1 MKFHHNRI
9 CFQVIQTPS
18 NTRADLLNLEIQ
30 PYLLPSDNLNATFLP
45 HKEKAE
51 KRLCVCVCACM
62 LVWYLQLDL
71 TTKELWW
78 QVPTQT
84 LYVSITV
91 ILLACPNCTKPSS
104 FRAPNQGQPGLAT
117 SNPIRSSTMIT
128 KPSDT
133 GCQQTLSRQPYLADP
148 WLQSHWRGLVYF
160 KLSPPPFAS
169 PFISPLWF
177 LATHLVHHSPLWKCV
192 LENHAAHNSDN
203 LWIFFPPLSLFY
215 I

>member
-1 MKFHHNRI
+1 MPPFFLTKRKRN
-9 CFQVIQTPS
+9 
-18 NTRADLLNLEIQ
+18 
-30 PYLLPSDNLNATFLP
+30 NA
-45 HKEKAE
+45 
-51 KRLCVCVCACM
+51 CVCVCACM
-62 LVWYLQLDL
+62 LVWDLQLDI

-160 KLSPPPFAS
+160 KLSPPLRL
-169 PFISPLWF
+169 PL
-177 LATHLVHHSPLWKCV
+177 
-192 LENHAAHNSDN
+192 
-203 LWIFFPPLSLFY
+203 FPPFDFWRL

>member
-1 MKFHHNRI
+1 MKFHHERI
-9 CFQVIQTPS
+9 CFEVIRTPS
-18 NTRADLLNLEIQ
+18 YTRADLLNLEIQ

-45 HKEKAE
+45 HKEKE
-51 KRLCVCVCACM
+51 KNIFCVCAYVCA
-62 LVWYLQLDL
+62 WDLQLDS

-104 FRAPNQGQPGLAT
+104 FRAPNQGQPGLAA

-133 GCQQTLSRQPYLADP
+133 GCQQTLSRQPYLPDP
-148 WLQSHWRGLVYF
+148 WLQSHWRGLVHF
-160 KLSPPPFAS
+160 KLSP
-169 PFISPLWF
+169 L
-177 LATHLVHHSPLWKCV
+177 CV
-192 LENHAAHNSDN
+192 SLYS
-203 LWIFFPPLSLFY
+203 PPLIFGDSFGSS
-215 I
+215 ISRSGCVCVWNPCCT

>member
-1 MKFHHNRI
+1 MKFHHERI
-9 CFQVIQTPS
+9 CFEVIRTPS
-18 NTRADLLNLEIQ
+18 YTRADLLNLEIQ

-45 HKEKAE
+45 HKEKE
-51 KRLCVCVCACM
+51 KNIFCVCAYVCVCARA
-62 LVWYLQLDL
+62 WDLQLDS

-104 FRAPNQGQPGLAT
+104 FRAPNQGQPGLAA

-133 GCQQTLSRQPYLADP
+133 GCQQTLSRQPYLPDP
-148 WLQSHWRGLVYF
+148 
-160 KLSPPPFAS
+160 
-169 PFISPLWF
+169 
-177 LATHLVHHSPLWKCV
+177 
-192 LENHAAHNSDN
+192 
-203 LWIFFPPLSLFY
+203 
-215 I
+215 